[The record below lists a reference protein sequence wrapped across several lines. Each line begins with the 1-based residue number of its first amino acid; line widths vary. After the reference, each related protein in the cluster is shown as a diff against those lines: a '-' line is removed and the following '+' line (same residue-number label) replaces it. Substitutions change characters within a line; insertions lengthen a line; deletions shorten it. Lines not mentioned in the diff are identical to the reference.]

1 MSSVRRAWFLNL
13 DAEQELARPGARTSS
28 RTMIERCRT
37 LAASLVGLVPD
48 GDLAWTP
55 GVPAP
60 ACEGAAGVAWCP
72 TPGALAALRSAGATL
87 PEAPSWAVLRAANH
101 RSFSSGIAQT
111 LPGAAYVRTE
121 AELDAAL
128 REGSLTGE
136 WLVKRPLSYR
146 GNGRLR
152 MRGAVDEPTR
162 RWLGVALAEGE
173 GLQVEPAVER
183 LDDHGLHAYLARDG
197 VVTWGELTCQR
208 VDAHGQWF
216 ATERIGDAALDAS
229 ERAALWEVRT
239 HVAEGL
245 RAMGYWGPFGLDAFR
260 WRDPSGAVRYNPL
273 CEVNARY
280 SMGWAVGMAGRRADL
295 DEAVSASARGGSRSR
310 PPRGGGG

>member
-1 MSSVRRAWFLNL
+1 VSGVGRAWFLNL

-28 RTMIERCRT
+28 RAMVARCRA
-37 LAASLVGLVPD
+37 LVASLAGLVPD
-48 GDLAWTP
+48 GDVAWTP
-55 GVPAP
+55 GVAAP
-60 ACEGAAGVAWCP
+60 ACEGTAGVAWCP
-72 TPGALAALRSAGATL
+72 TPGALAALRSAGAAP

-101 RSFSSGIAQT
+101 RSFSAGIAQT

-146 GNGRLR
+146 GNGRVR
-152 MRGAVDEPTR
+152 VRGAVDEPTQ
-162 RWLGVALAEGE
+162 RWLHAALAVGE

-197 VVTWGELTCQR
+197 EVTWGELTRQR

-216 ATERIGDAALDAS
+216 ATERIGDAALDAA
-229 ERAALWEVRT
+229 ERVTLWDVRER
-239 HVAEGL
+239 VADGL
-245 RAMGYWGPFGLDAFR
+245 RALGYWGPFGIDAFR
-260 WRDPSGAVRYNPL
+260 WRDPSRALRYHAL

-295 DEAVSASARGGSRSR
+295 DDTVSASGRGGSRNR
-310 PPRGGGG
+310 PLCGGGG